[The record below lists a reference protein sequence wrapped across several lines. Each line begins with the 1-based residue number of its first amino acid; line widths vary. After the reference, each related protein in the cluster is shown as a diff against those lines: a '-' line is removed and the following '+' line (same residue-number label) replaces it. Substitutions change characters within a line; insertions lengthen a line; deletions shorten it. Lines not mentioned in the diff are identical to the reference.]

1 MKKKPTKYL
10 NYTIVCWVFGLAALI
25 LETVSIGLYLAK
37 WSGFIW
43 VLITLSSIGFV
54 FLGIAIA
61 MVIVMNFDKD
71 KSVQEEIDYQEKEQI
86 LKMFVI
92 KSSSIEGDFFVKKI
106 KQAPDKSSRPALFCL
121 LDLKED

>member
-10 NYTIVCWVFGLAALI
+10 HYTIVCWVFGLVALI

-71 KSVQEEIDYQEKEQI
+71 KSVQEEIDYQEKE
-86 LKMFVI
+86 
-92 KSSSIEGDFFVKKI
+92 
-106 KQAPDKSSRPALFCL
+106 
-121 LDLKED
+121 

>member
-43 VLITLSSIGFV
+43 VLITLSSVGFV

-71 KSVQEEIDYQEKEQI
+71 KSVQEEIDYQEKE
-86 LKMFVI
+86 
-92 KSSSIEGDFFVKKI
+92 
-106 KQAPDKSSRPALFCL
+106 
-121 LDLKED
+121 